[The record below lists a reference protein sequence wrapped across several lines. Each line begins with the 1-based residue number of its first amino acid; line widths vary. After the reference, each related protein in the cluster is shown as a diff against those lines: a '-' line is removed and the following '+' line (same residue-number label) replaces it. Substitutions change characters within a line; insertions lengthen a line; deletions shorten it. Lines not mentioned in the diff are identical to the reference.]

1 MIASEKPL
9 PSPYLSSEFISLLF
23 SGILGTAALSL
34 TMAFLTRGWLGPYLC
49 QTLSLLFKGCL
60 VLICHLPPEPRHYQ
74 CLFIELAA
82 STPQICPLLG
92 LFSRAKDLHRPRVF
106 TNKGENAIQFH
117 RRVQRLRAGVI
128 AEHTASSPWHG
139 TTVLPEG
146 VMWGATAFM
155 ITWRGGWVV
164 WGQKFTEETLA
175 SPTIDSAPALRYH
188 HPDSAEARLTITPS
202 PPSPAQSW
210 VTVCLMRLPQ
220 SRTGCC
226 LPQVPTLQPLGN
238 RCSGR
243 CYRLTLPSPRWHQQ
257 RAQKLTSHS
266 QPDE

>member
-1 MIASEKPL
+1 MFIHRTGCFH
-9 PSPYLSSEFISLLF
+9 SSNMPTAGSLLQGKRSSQAKSF
-23 SGILGTAALSL
+23 HKQRRKRHSV
-34 TMAFLTRGWLGPYLC
+34 P
-49 QTLSLLFKGCL
+49 QTCT
-60 VLICHLPPEPRHYQ
+60 EA
-74 CLFIELAA
+74 E
-82 STPQICPLLG
+82 
-92 LFSRAKDLHRPRVF
+92 SR
-106 TNKGENAIQFH
+106 
-117 RRVQRLRAGVI
+117 
-128 AEHTASSPWHG
+128 HG

-266 QPDE
+266 QPDEWKDPL